1 MKIKMLI
8 LICAFTVLAQPC
20 LSKTITQYDKYGRKV
35 ASYKQTSSGYVIQ
48 DKYNRTTGY
57 ARQTGNRVV
66 EYNKYGKIMKTYKT
80 D

>member
-1 MKIKMLI
+1 MLI

-20 LSKTITQYDKYGRKV
+20 LSKTVTQYDKYGRKV

-57 ARQTGNRVV
+57 ARQTGNLVV
-66 EYNKYGKIMKTYKT
+66 EYDKYGTMIRTYRT